1 MILQQ
6 SIDYI
11 GNSKSAVG
19 KYTPLELELKNIGMN
34 KGSSLSLFL
43 EMKIYVLYG
52 FFHKQDILPFL
63 PNRKDT

>member
-11 GNSKSAVG
+11 GNSKSAAG

-52 FFHKQDILPFL
+52 FFHK
-63 PNRKDT
+63 